1 MTKFAIERNGS
12 LVNHIVFKNNSILY
26 RDTDVVPL
34 TFDTMKAATEVAD
47 VLNGIVVDYHAYLQQ
62 QQLAA

>member
-12 LVNHIVFKNNSILY
+12 LVNHVVFKNNSILY

-34 TFDTMKAATEVAD
+34 VFDTHKAATEVAD
-47 VLNGIVVDYHAYLQQ
+47 VINGTVIDYHAYLQQ
-62 QQLAA
+62 QLAA